1 MPEEQS
7 MWAEPVTIVG
17 KSVRLEPLTME
28 HAPGLH
34 SLYALNPDILLY
46 HGLKPA
52 DTSLEA
58 FTIYIER
65 SLAMPGRIPFAIV
78 MLDTGL
84 PAGTTSYL
92 DIKPADRGLEIG
104 YTWLGKAFQ
113 GTQVNPENKY
123 MLMRHAFETLDAIRV
138 QLKTDARNMQ
148 SRHAMLKMGA
158 KFEGILRKHV
168 VLPDGYLRDSA
179 MFSVTYDE
187 WPAVKSA
194 LEARLGYT
202 P

>member
-1 MPEEQS
+1 
-7 MWAEPVTIVG
+7 MWAEPVTIAG
-17 KSVRLEPLTME
+17 KTVRLEPLTME

-34 SLYALNPDILLY
+34 ALYALNPDILLY

-52 DTSLEA
+52 DTSSEA
-58 FTIYIER
+58 FTTYMER

-92 DIKPADRGLEIG
+92 DIKPTDRGLEIG

-187 WPAVKSA
+187 WPTVKSTLA
-194 LEARLGYT
+194 ARLGYT

>member
-1 MPEEQS
+1 
-7 MWAEPVTIVG
+7 MWVEPVTIVG
-17 KSVRLEPLTME
+17 KTLRLEPLTMA

-46 HGLKPA
+46 HGLKPS
-52 DTSLEA
+52 DTSPEA
-58 FTIYIER
+58 FTTYMER
-65 SLAMPGRIPFAIV
+65 SLATPGRIPFAIV

-104 YTWLGKAFQ
+104 YTWLGKRFQ

-123 MLMRHAFETLDAIRV
+123 MLLRHAFETLGAIRV
-138 QLKTDARNMQ
+138 QLKTDGRNLQ
-148 SRHAMLKMGA
+148 SQHAMLKMGA
-158 KFEGILRKHV
+158 QYEGTLRKHV

-179 MFSVTYDE
+179 MFSITDDE
-187 WPAVKSA
+187 WPSVKSA
-194 LEARLGYT
+194 LESRLGYT

>member
-1 MPEEQS
+1 

-17 KSVRLEPLTME
+17 KTVRLEPLTME

-34 SLYALNPDILLY
+34 SLYALTPDILLY
-46 HGLKPA
+46 HGHNPA
-52 DTSLEA
+52 DTSPEA
-58 FTIYIER
+58 FTAYMER

-78 MLDTGL
+78 MLDTGQ

-158 KFEGILRKHV
+158 KFEGTLRKHV

-194 LEARLGYT
+194 LEARLGYA

>member
-1 MPEEQS
+1 

-17 KSVRLEPLTME
+17 KTVRLEPLTMK

-34 SLYALNPDILLY
+34 ALYALNPDILLY
-46 HGLKPA
+46 HGLKPS

-58 FTIYIER
+58 FTTYMER

-78 MLDTGL
+78 MLDTGQ

-123 MLMRHAFETLDAIRV
+123 LLLRHAFETLGAVRV
-138 QLKTDARNMQ
+138 QLKTDGRNLHSQ
-148 SRHAMLKMGA
+148 RAIEKLGA
-158 KFEGILRKHV
+158 VREGTLRKHII
-168 VLPDGYLRDSA
+168 LPNGYVRDSVI
-179 MFSVTYDE
+179 FSITAEE
-187 WPAVKSA
+187 WPPVKTA
-194 LEARLGYT
+194 LEARLGYI

>member
-1 MPEEQS
+1 
-7 MWAEPVTIVG
+7 
-17 KSVRLEPLTME
+17 ME

-34 SLYALNPDILLY
+34 ALYTLNPDILLY

-52 DTSLEA
+52 DTSPET
-58 FTIYIER
+58 FTAYMER

-78 MLDTGL
+78 MLDTGQ

-158 KFEGILRKHV
+158 TFEGILRKHV
-168 VLPDGYLRDSA
+168 VLPDGYFRDSA